1 MYISQHNALRWLRCN
16 KIAHCAISAFK
27 ETILNAT
34 FVFLCANEQ
43 NYKFH
48 RSLVLIT
55 VEVLKQLYRV
65 QQ

>member
-1 MYISQHNALRWLRCN
+1 M
-16 KIAHCAISAFK
+16 HCAGRETKMHTVLLVLVK
-27 ETILNAT
+27 ETWSQNAT

-55 VEVLKQLYRV
+55 VEVLKQLHRD